1 MQTLISFV
9 WGVVVTLGIVAV
21 VVLLWHLWQ
30 QHQQAAQLPAPQQ
43 PQQQVP
49 PQYVEG
55 LDRGGSR
62 VIEAIEKSLSR
73 VQNPKKVEVGSFI
86 IDAWNDHTRVS
97 GPNIK
102 AEA

>member
-1 MQTLISFV
+1 METLISFV
-9 WGVVVTLGIVAV
+9 WGMLVTLGVVAV
-21 VVLLWHLWQ
+21 VGLLIGLVWRHY
-30 QHQQAAQLPAPQQ
+30 HQQQAQPQQ
-43 PQQQVP
+43 PQQQTP

-62 VIEAIEKSLSR
+62 VIEAIEKSLGR
-73 VQNPKKVEVGSFI
+73 VQNPKKVEVGPFI